1 VQKGI
6 LVDTVLT
13 DGFHSQA
20 EENVNFRY
28 SQMFSDLSKRAS
40 QLFILNY
47 KGYQKNAYSLSILTL
62 NLEVKKTVG
71 PRFRQP
77 KLQGKC

>member
-1 VQKGI
+1 MQKGI

-20 EENVNFRY
+20 KENVNFRY